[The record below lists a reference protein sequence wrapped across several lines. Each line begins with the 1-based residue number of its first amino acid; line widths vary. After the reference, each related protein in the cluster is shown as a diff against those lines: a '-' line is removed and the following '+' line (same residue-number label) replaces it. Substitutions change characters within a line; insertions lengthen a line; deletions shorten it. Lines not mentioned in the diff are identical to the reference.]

1 MQLTR
6 NLPLDIQIVAN
17 FICDRLQS
25 PCGAPP
31 ETIERC
37 RQAAAAASQAAQD
50 ETAANTFNNIL
61 GEGAA
66 PARRQVQ
73 QNQRNVVG
81 RLNLDLGSCT
91 DPTMVLLPGL
101 NGRPQTEFTFIP
113 ANSAEF
119 GGQQEALNPNIIANF
134 ICDTFTNRCDAS
146 EEAKAQ
152 CQIAKQA
159 VAAVPERGQ
168 AAADAFNAALG
179 F

>member
-1 MQLTR
+1 
-6 NLPLDIQIVAN
+6 
-17 FICDRLQS
+17 
-25 PCGAPP
+25 
-31 ETIERC
+31 
-37 RQAAAAASQAAQD
+37 

-168 AAADAFNAALG
+168 AAADRSEERRVGEEGRTRGLG
-179 F
+179 GEGEKGGDGTQADGQ